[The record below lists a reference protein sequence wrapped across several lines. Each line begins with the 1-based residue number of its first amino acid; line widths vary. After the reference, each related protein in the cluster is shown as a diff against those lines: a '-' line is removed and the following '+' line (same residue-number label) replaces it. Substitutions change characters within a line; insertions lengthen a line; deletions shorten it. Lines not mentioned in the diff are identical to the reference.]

1 MRIYAIRESW
11 DYEIFDLIEFFISLE
26 DATNRAEELNAGKR
40 SSYNEYEVEE
50 VIVK

>member
-11 DYEIFDLIEFFISLE
+11 DYEIHDLIEFFLSE
-26 DATNRAEELNAGKR
+26 HDARRRAIELNEAR
-40 SSYNEYEVEE
+40 RPSYNDYEVEE